1 MSFDPINMKNLNRYI
16 LTILLLSLAFD
27 SLAQT
32 PPRRPR
38 KSVAILIFEGVQII
52 DYTGPYEVFGQAG
65 YNVFTVGESP
75 SMINTSMNMKVTPS
89 FDLTTAPEADIIV
102 LPGGNVPHDMPATH
116 PMVQWIK
123 AREGRASYILSVC
136 NGAFMLGAT
145 GFLDNRNA
153 TTTAGMINHLQMYIP
168 KVKPVYDQRFV
179 QDGKFISA
187 GGLSAGIDASIYIVS
202 LLDTKGRAQ
211 EVANQME
218 YNYDPNG
225 TYVRT
230 KLVDYQLARLL
241 DFNPPLRGKTLLYEG
256 DQKSWTASYQL
267 TRNQTLAEF
276 NGQLYEMARSTG
288 WNMLSENKVADKM
301 RSEWGMTDHNNL
313 QWKLTSEFTK
323 LEGDG
328 QFTAYFRL
336 EKN

>member
-1 MSFDPINMKNLNRYI
+1 MKNFNRSI
-16 LTILLLSLAFD
+16 LIILLLSLTLD

-65 YNVFTVGESP
+65 YNVFTVGEKTSTLT
-75 SMINTSMNMKVTPS
+75 TSMNMLVTPS

-102 LPGGNVPHDMPATH
+102 LPGGNVAHDIAESH

-145 GFLDNRNA
+145 GFLDNRKA
-153 TTTAGMINHLQMYIP
+153 TTTAGMINHLQMYVP

-187 GGLSAGIDASIYIVS
+187 GGLSAGIDASIHIVS
-202 LLDTKGRAQ
+202 LLETKGRAQ
-211 EVANQME
+211 EVANKME
-218 YNYDPNG
+218 YNYDPAG

-256 DQKSWTASYQL
+256 DEKNWTASYQL

-276 NGQLYEMARSTG
+276 NGQLYEMAKSLG
-288 WNMLSENKVADKM
+288 WKVISENKNAGQSPQRVGHV
-301 RSEWGMTDHNNL
+301 RSQQRPVE
-313 QWKLTSEFTK
+313 
-323 LEGDG
+323 
-328 QFTAYFRL
+328 AYLRIHQAGRG
-336 EKN
+336 